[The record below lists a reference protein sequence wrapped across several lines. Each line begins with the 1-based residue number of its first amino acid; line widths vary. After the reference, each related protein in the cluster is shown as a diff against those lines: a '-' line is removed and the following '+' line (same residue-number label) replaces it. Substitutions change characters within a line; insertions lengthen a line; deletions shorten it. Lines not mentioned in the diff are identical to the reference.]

1 MWPLNN
7 SQQIKRDN
15 LIIEH
20 AALVD
25 KIAKRIVYRL
35 PPNVELDD
43 LKSAGFIGL
52 IDAIEKYSDDKGTP
66 FKVYAEI
73 RIRGAIMD
81 ELRAQDWV
89 PRSVRDR
96 HQRLQEAE
104 RALQEKLDRKPSDQ
118 ELAEAIEIS
127 VDDLKKMRQRSEIKS
142 LLSLEDLKP
151 NKNQE
156 GASRDVL
163 EMLSDPNQMTPE
175 AELARSDEFAMLD
188 KVMLQLKEK
197 QRIVLR
203 LYYFEDMKLKEI
215 GVHLNITESRVSQI
229 LSEALA
235 KLKVMM
241 HKLEKSEL

>member
-1 MWPLNN
+1 M
-7 SQQIKRDN
+7 
-15 LIIEH
+15 IIEH

-96 HQRLQEAE
+96 HQRLHDAE
-104 RALQEKLDRKPSDQ
+104 RALQEKLGRKPSDQ
-118 ELAEAIEIS
+118 ELAEALEIS
-127 VDDLKKMRQRSEIKS
+127 VDDLEKMRQRSEIKS
-142 LLSLEDLKP
+142 LLSLDDLKSK
-151 NKNQE
+151 KNQE
-156 GASRDVL
+156 DASRDVL

-175 AELARSDEFAMLD
+175 AEFARADEFAMLD

-197 QRIVLR
+197 QRLVLR

-229 LSEALA
+229 LSEALE